1 MLQFT
6 KIIIRFFIIGFFLL
20 SWMLALAQQPT
31 PTRADTTSTRIKIP
45 DKILQ
50 KFPNSPFSKID
61 STRYTSFLPDS
72 PEQITESYDTL
83 LVDFQQHDP
92 VRLQFGLGNLGNAG
106 SAYRNLVFDTRAQM
120 GLDMGM
126 HQYDIYKVN
135 THNLRFYKT
144 IQPIS
149 SAKGMLSGSKTDG
162 SINAMLARKFAGNI
176 NVSFEAHR
184 LNQAGQYFFQR
195 VRTTAVSMGASYQSK
210 NNKYNAFLIYSDN
223 GILTQDNGGT
233 QALARSTNP
242 NEAVMNVD
250 LKNTNSTTRH
260 GGRALRLLQHYQLSD
275 SASVE
280 NIIKASHSI
289 EYAANNYKY
298 ADPFSGG
305 DLSRKPY
312 YGILYTDPRGI
323 RSFLEEK
330 HLENKIW
337 LWNYRRK
344 VADSLS
350 LPTYKWS
357 AGARHTLFWLNQEP
371 EKTTVNNLFLEGQ
384 LLTYLKK
391 IILLDVNGGI
401 GIGKNTGEYNLNG
414 KLGLKIG
421 DWANFE
427 ANLLT
432 QRRAVPIVFQQFFVS
447 QKEVWRNDFNKPL
460 ETKFSASL
468 FVPKLDIKIAG
479 SYFLLANY
487 LYFNELYK
495 PVQSNAL
502 INIVQLDVTKPLR
515 VRNFHLDSRV
525 ALQLT
530 SEKNAIRLP
539 RIYSTH
545 SLYFEGNAFK
555 KAAFVRI
562 GIDGRFNTAF
572 TSESYNAAIGQ
583 FFVQNQVEIP
593 ATFAADA
600 FIAMKVQRFRLFL
613 KAENVTSLLYNKYY
627 YLTARYPQLETYLR
641 FGIDC
646 RLFD

>member
-6 KIIIRFFIIGFFLL
+6 KTISIFFFIGYFLFL
-20 SWMLALAQQPT
+20 WMPVAAQQPT
-31 PTRADTTSTRIKIP
+31 SRPDTTRAGIKIL
-45 DKILQ
+45 KN
-50 KFPNSPFSKID
+50 FPKPPFFKID
-61 STRYTSFLPDS
+61 STRYTSFLPDA
-72 PEQITESYDTL
+72 PEQITENYDTL
-83 LVDFQQHDP
+83 LTDFQQHDP

-106 SAYRNLVFDTRAQM
+106 SAYRNLVFDTRSQM
-120 GLDMGM
+120 GLDIGM

-135 THNLRFYKT
+135 THHLRFYNT
-144 IQPIS
+144 MQPIS
-149 SAKGMLSGSKTDG
+149 SVKGMLSGSKSDG
-162 SINAMLARKFAGNI
+162 SIKAMLARKFAGNI

-195 VRTTAVSMGASYQSK
+195 VRTTAVAMGAAYQS
-210 NNKYNAFLIYSDN
+210 NNNQYNAFLIYADN
-223 GILTQDNGGT
+223 GILTQDNGGS
-233 QALARSTNP
+233 QALTRSTNP
-242 NEAVMNVD
+242 NETMMNID
-250 LKNTNSTTRH
+250 LKNSNSTTRH
-260 GGRALRLLQHYQLSD
+260 GGRALRFLHHYRLSD

-280 NIIKASHSI
+280 NIVKASHSI
-289 EYAANNYKY
+289 EYAVNNYKY
-298 ADPFSGG
+298 ADPFSSG
-305 DLSRKPY
+305 DATRKSY
-312 YGILYTDPRGI
+312 YGMLYTDPRGI

-330 HLENKIW
+330 HLENKVW

-371 EKTTVNNLFLEGQ
+371 EKTTINNLFLEGQ

-414 KLGLKIG
+414 KLALKIG
-421 DWANFE
+421 DWANLE

-432 QRRAVPIVFQQFFVS
+432 QRRAVPIVFQQFFVA

-460 ETKFSASL
+460 ATKVAASL
-468 FVPKLDIKIAG
+468 SIPKLDIKIAG
-479 SYFLLANY
+479 NYFLLANY
-487 LYFNELYK
+487 LYFNELYQPK
-495 PVQSNAL
+495 QSNVL
-502 INIVQLDVTKPLR
+502 INVLQLDVTKPLR
-515 VRNFHLDSRV
+515 IRNFHLDSRV

-530 SEKNAIRLP
+530 PEKDAIRLP

-555 KAAFVRI
+555 KAAFVRV

-572 TSESYNAAIGQ
+572 VSEGYNAAIGQ
-583 FFVQNQVEIP
+583 FFVQNKVEIP
-593 ATFAADA
+593 NTLSADV
-600 FIAMKVQRFRLFL
+600 FVAMKVQRFRLFL
-613 KAENVTSLLYNKYY
+613 KAENVTSVLYKKYY
-627 YLTARYPQLETYLR
+627 YLTASYPQLETYLR